1 MKNVFISSFCKK
13 YIYFLNKSFKIK
25 SKKKIN
31 KNPVENKSLLYTHTQ
46 TQLNVKS
53 FEINKQK

>member
-25 SKKKIN
+25 SKKIIN
-31 KNPVENKSLLYTHTQ
+31 KNPVENKSLLYTHTHKHS
-46 TQLNVKS
+46 LMLKVLK
-53 FEINKQK
+53 

>member
-25 SKKKIN
+25 SKTKIIN
-31 KNPVENKSLLYTHTQ
+31 KNPVENKSLLYTHTH
-46 TQLNVKS
+46 TNTA
-53 FEINKQK
+53 